1 MEVESPW
8 DDVAVKEVAVYDR
21 VFPGVAMDTALGP
34 SWEMAPS
41 VVSLVADERTT
52 LVVVD
57 MVVFILF
64 NPA

>member
-21 VFPGVAMDTALGP
+21 VFPGVAMDTVLSP
-34 SWEMAPS
+34 SWEIAPS
-41 VVSLVADERTT
+41 VVFLVADERTT

-57 MVVFILF
+57 MVLFIVF